1 MEPLRSR
8 VWRTRQSWAFPLRF
22 RSMGFVWDRVSEK
35 WDWCT
40 SLLRTRTL
48 IWVLWSWNVCRL
60 ILDSDFC
67 FEKNIGFVFSKL
79 IACHSLDRT
88 RKKWKYS
95 FFAVSGKVKTNIWIN
110 IDLRKQ
116 LDSWEFFDIFWFE
129 KTNIQIYPIFQMIFN
144 RQKLIVLC
152 VCLPVVRFLML
163 VPRAWSHA
171 AKIEALIIIM
181 KSSKR
186 GRNFR
191 FQRSQL
197 NLNSSLLKKEMT
209 KYWNKMGNEDTQR
222 KPYVGQVLSDWTY
235 CRIEKRSALRRMFLT
250 QVLENFVC
258 LKSLTSKI
266 YKKASSCVRYT
277 CTWLVI
283 NIKDLSFS
291 KPK

>member
-1 MEPLRSR
+1 MSESELSSYPA
-8 VWRTRQSWAFPLRF
+8 WIRTSVSNKILDLFFQSWLH
-22 RSMGFVWDRVSEK
+22 V
-35 WDWCT
+35 
-40 SLLRTRTL
+40 
-48 IWVLWSWNVCRL
+48 ILWTGR
-60 ILDSDFC
+60 
-67 FEKNIGFVFSKL
+67 EKNENF
-79 IACHSLDRT
+79 R
-88 RKKWKYS
+88 

-116 LDSWEFFDIFWFE
+116 LDSWEIFDIFWFE

-152 VCLPVVRFLML
+152 VCLCLGPFFMMM
-163 VPRAWSHA
+163 PRAWSHA
-171 AKIEALIIIM
+171 VKIEALIIIM

-235 CRIEKRSALRRMFLT
+235 CRIEKKCALRRMFLT
-250 QVLENFVC
+250 QVLEDESR
-258 LKSLTSKI
+258 LKSLTS
-266 YKKASSCVRYT
+266 
-277 CTWLVI
+277 
-283 NIKDLSFS
+283 
-291 KPK
+291 

>member
-1 MEPLRSR
+1 MEPPPNR
-8 VWRTRQSWAFPLRF
+8 VRRTRVRLVE
-22 RSMGFVWDRVSEK
+22 FVHGLCPSPR
-35 WDWCT
+35 
-40 SLLRTRTL
+40 
-48 IWVLWSWNVCRL
+48 WVLIQLGFGLLFRIKYW
-60 ILDSDFC
+60 IC
-67 FEKNIGFVFSKL
+67 FFKVDCMSFFGQDAKKNENF
-79 IACHSLDRT
+79 R
-88 RKKWKYS
+88 

-116 LDSWEFFDIFWFE
+116 LDSWEIFDIFWFE

-152 VCLPVVRFLML
+152 VCLAVVRFFML

-171 AKIEALIIIM
+171 VKIEALIIIM

-235 CRIEKRSALRRMFLT
+235 CRIEKSALSEGCFWRKF
-250 QVLENFVC
+250 
-258 LKSLTSKI
+258 
-266 YKKASSCVRYT
+266 
-277 CTWLVI
+277 
-283 NIKDLSFS
+283 
-291 KPK
+291 